1 MTSPGS
7 DINIKEFYEAYSESL
22 GLEGARKIV
31 DQAVI
36 DSGLPKQVNYTPAD
50 AIRICDT
57 LKKSTGYVAIIAGF
71 LGARFALRKVNNP
84 RLQT

>member
-1 MTSPGS
+1 MTSQSS
-7 DINIKEFYEAYSESL
+7 DINIKEFYDAYAESL

-36 DSGLPKQVNYTPAD
+36 DCGLPKQQAFSPAD
-50 AIRICDT
+50 AIKICEM
-57 LKKSTGYVAIIAGF
+57 LKKNEGYVAIIAGF
-71 LGARFALRKVNNP
+71 LGARFALRKVSDR